1 MNIKS
6 LLIGS
11 AAALVA
17 FSGAQAADAIVAAE
31 PEAVEYVKVCDAFGT
46 GYFYIPGTET
56 CLKIAGLVRV
66 QADFGK
72 DVDGQS
78 DFNTWALARVNFTA
92 KNDTELGALTSFIEF
107 EGGADEYDGVG
118 ISPNGAGNG
127 VSLRQAYID
136 IAGVRAGWFYSWWDD
151 DLSGDTDALSSHS
164 KFAAVQYTY
173 TGESFSAGLSVEELE
188 HGKAGSYS
196 TTAGATTYTPGV
208 VDGYDVGVTGMLSGA
223 FGPVKATLLAS
234 YDIDAEEYAVRGIAT
249 AAIGPGTLGF
259 AAAYASGTNQYYAV
273 SEWTVAAEYAFKATD
288 KLTITPGAQ
297 YFGDVGFKAPD
308 AYQVGLTLDYA
319 VTAGLAA
326 KAQVTYYDED
336 KADGVTTGYLR
347 IQRDF

>member
-56 CLKIAGLVRV
+56 CLKIGGIVRV
-66 QADFGK
+66 QAVIGSSDRSGSDFG
-72 DVDGQS
+72 DDQS

-107 EGGADEYDGVG
+107 EGSADEYDGKG
-118 ISPNGAGNG
+118 GSQGNSS
-127 VSLRQAYID
+127 SLRQAYID

-151 DLSGDTDALSSHS
+151 DLSGETDVLASHS
-164 KFAAVQYTY
+164 KFAAAQYTY
-173 TGESFSAGLSVEELE
+173 TGEAFSAGLSVEELE
-188 HGKAGSYS
+188 HVS
-196 TTAGATTYTPGV
+196 
-208 VDGYDVGVTGMLSGA
+208 GYDVGVTGMLSGA
-223 FGPVKATLLAS
+223 FGPVKATLLGS
-234 YDIDAEEYAVRGIAT
+234 YDIEAEEFAVRGIAT

-259 AAAYASGTNQYYAV
+259 AAVYASGANQYYSE
-273 SEWTVAAEYAFKATD
+273 SEWAIAAEYAFKATD
-288 KLTITPGAQ
+288 KFTITPAAQ
-297 YFGDVGFKAPD
+297 YFGDVGFGSND
-308 AYQVGLTLDYA
+308 AYKLGLTVDYA
-319 VTAGLAA
+319 ITSGLAA
-326 KAQVTYYDED
+326 KATVNYYDED
-336 KADGVTTGYLR
+336 NKDGSTSGFLR
-347 IQRDF
+347 LERSF

>member
-151 DLSGDTDALSSHS
+151 DLSGETDVMSSNS

-173 TGESFSAGLSVEELE
+173 TGEAFSAGLSVEELE
-188 HGKAGSYS
+188 HGTASS
-196 TTAGATTYTPGV
+196 FTAGGLFVPAV
-208 VDGYDVGVTGMLSGA
+208 NDGYDVGVTGMLSGA
-223 FGPVKATLLAS
+223 FGPVKATLLGS
-234 YDIDAEEYAVRGIAT
+234 YDFDAEEYAIRGIAT
-249 AAIGPGTLGF
+249 AAVGPGTLGL
-259 AAAYASGTNQYYAV
+259 AAVYASGANQYYAV
-273 SEWTVAAEYAFKATD
+273 SEWAVAAEYAFKATD

-297 YFGDVGFKAPD
+297 YFGDVAFGTND
-308 AYQVGLTLDYA
+308 AYKLGLTLDYA
-319 VTAGLAA
+319 VTSGLAA
-326 KAQVTYYDED
+326 KASVQYYDED
-336 KADGVTTGYLR
+336 TKDGVTSGYLR
-347 IQRDF
+347 IERSF